1 MNQAGSHID
10 LDELLGK
17 AIDLDEL
24 SGKAVVL
31 GDGLE
36 ITMILIKF

>member
-1 MNQAGSHID
+1 MNQARSHID

-36 ITMILIKF
+36 ITMILINF